1 MYVTTLIVAHL
12 DYDGCM
18 RIFEMQARP
27 GSPITIARVDEFDEP
42 HCGPFHFLDGQYRDT
57 FEKGFAECKAWKLS
71 ESDFNLADGVYQFR
85 TSWEGI
91 PTERNSLSC
100 YALSLPEYAV
110 PIEIRFEDPH
120 SDREYFKSVVRDTR
134 RNRFIAYLECRSS
147 YGLFDFLLEARFR
160 SDPENFRSARYKD
173 EHLTKPGAHVHPYKG
188 LVPADSWPLVQQF
201 LSQNRA
207 GTPNPEHKAF
217 RTFAHVPTS
226 ITGTRPPRSESPEP
240 LQLSF
245 TGMPSQL
252 EVSPSVTLISAENV
266 QMIVGTLAEAATQN
280 STDPKGNLP
289 KLPAKPKQDLSEM
302 FDGAH
307 LTEKQREVISLRL
320 EYGINFSKIASRL
333 GLSRKTVF
341 EHYKAAERK
350 LQDARRL
357 PQKRKTD

>member
-1 MYVTTLIVAHL
+1 
-12 DYDGCM
+12 
-18 RIFEMQARP
+18 
-27 GSPITIARVDEFDEP
+27 
-42 HCGPFHFLDGQYRDT
+42 
-57 FEKGFAECKAWKLS
+57 
-71 ESDFNLADGVYQFR
+71 
-85 TSWEGI
+85 
-91 PTERNSLSC
+91 
-100 YALSLPEYAV
+100 
-110 PIEIRFEDPH
+110 
-120 SDREYFKSVVRDTR
+120 
-134 RNRFIAYLECRSS
+134 
-147 YGLFDFLLEARFR
+147 
-160 SDPENFRSARYKD
+160 
-173 EHLTKPGAHVHPYKG
+173 
-188 LVPADSWPLVQQF
+188 
-201 LSQNRA
+201 
-207 GTPNPEHKAF
+207 
-217 RTFAHVPTS
+217 
-226 ITGTRPPRSESPEP
+226 
-240 LQLSF
+240 
-245 TGMPSQL
+245 MPSQL